1 MNNLNLTLNI
11 KSTKGP
17 IQKTYYSITSISK
30 ADVPQHCVI
39 HSNGEQ
45 DVCLM
50 PFDEMWEKLNKIY
63 NESITR

>member
-11 KSTKGP
+11 KSTKGSV
-17 IQKTYYSITSISK
+17 QKTYYSINAISK
-30 ADVPQHCVI
+30 ANDLQHCII

-45 DVCLM
+45 DVCLT
-50 PFDEMWEKLNKIY
+50 PFNEMWEKLNKIH